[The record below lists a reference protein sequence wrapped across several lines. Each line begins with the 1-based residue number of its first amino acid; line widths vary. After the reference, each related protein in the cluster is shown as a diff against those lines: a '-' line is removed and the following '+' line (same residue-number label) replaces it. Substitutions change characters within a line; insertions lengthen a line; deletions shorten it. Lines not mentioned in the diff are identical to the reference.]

1 MVIDMS
7 ESTPFV
13 FAAQQEEVPE
23 IGPLSWKI
31 FIVDDDKDIHTI
43 TKLALKDLIFKGK
56 PVSFESACS
65 AKEAIDI
72 LKNNSDFA
80 IVLLDISMETADA
93 GLEVAKYIRKELHN
107 DLTRIIIR
115 TGQPGDVPER
125 EIIDNYDINDYK
137 SKTELTIEK
146 LFTVI
151 RTAIAQYDQINDLAI
166 LNSELED
173 RIAQAIQKQQEQQEK
188 LFLQSRNI
196 QMNELLSMIAHQW
209 RQPLACIAAVVS
221 QLKFSFALDEI
232 DLNKFSKD
240 VDNIEKYTVDLSK
253 TIDEFRMMYE
263 PSQRILNIPLQELL
277 EKSAHIIT
285 TSFQEQNIS
294 ISVDAEEDVLNA
306 KVSGELY
313 QVILNILKNAQ
324 ETFLKLNISPAIIK
338 IKASEQDSQL
348 MITITDNAGGIDKE
362 ILGYIFD
369 PYFSTKDNKNGH
381 GLGLHISKNIVEQQC
396 HGRISAE
403 VIDGGTCFTIIID
416 KT

>member
-1 MVIDMS
+1 MS
-7 ESTPFV
+7 EPTPFI
-13 FAAQQEEVPE
+13 FANQQQEAPNS
-23 IGPLSWKI
+23 GPVTWKI

-43 TKLALKDLIFKGK
+43 TKLALKDLSFKGK
-56 PVSFESACS
+56 LISFESAYS
-65 AKEAIDI
+65 AKEAISI
-72 LKNNSDFA
+72 LRNDSDFS
-80 IVLLDISMETADA
+80 IVLLDIGMETADA

-107 DLTRIIIR
+107 TLTRIIIR

-125 EIIDNYDINDYK
+125 EIIDDYDINDYK

-166 LNSELED
+166 LNHELED
-173 RIAQAIQKQQEQQEK
+173 RVAKAVKKQQEQQEK
-188 LFLQSRNI
+188 LFLQSRSI

-209 RQPLACIAAVVS
+209 RQPLSCITSVVA
-221 QLKFSFALDEI
+221 QLKLGIILDDI
-232 DLNKFSKD
+232 NSDKFSNHLD
-240 VDNIEKYTVDLSK
+240 DIEKYTVDLSQ

-263 PSQRILNIPLQELL
+263 PSQRTASISIRELL
-277 EKSAHIIT
+277 NKSAGIIT

-294 ISVDAEEDVLNA
+294 ISINGDDNALNA

-313 QVILNILKNAQ
+313 QVVLNILKNAQ
-324 ETFLKLNISPAIIK
+324 EAFLEMKIAPALIEIK
-338 IKASEQDSQL
+338 VSEQDNQL
-348 MITITDNAGGIDKE
+348 LITIKDNAGGIDKE
-362 ILGYIFD
+362 TLGYIFD

-396 HGRISAE
+396 HGRLSAE
-403 VIDGGTCFTIIID
+403 VINAGTCFTIIID

>member
-1 MVIDMS
+1 MS
-7 ESTPFV
+7 EPIPFI
-13 FAAQQEEVPE
+13 FANQQQEVPE
-23 IGPLSWKI
+23 SGPLTWKI

-43 TKLALKDLIFKGK
+43 TKLALKDLSFKGK
-56 PVSFESACS
+56 LISFESAYS
-65 AKEAIDI
+65 AKEAISI
-72 LKNNSDFA
+72 LRNDSDFS
-80 IVLLDISMETADA
+80 IVLLDIGMETADA

-107 DLTRIIIR
+107 TLTRIIIR

-125 EIIDNYDINDYK
+125 EIIDDYDINDYK

-166 LNSELED
+166 LNHELED
-173 RIAQAIQKQQEQQEK
+173 RVAKAVKKQQEQQEK
-188 LFLQSRNI
+188 LFLQSRSI

-209 RQPLACIAAVVS
+209 RQPLSCITSVVA
-221 QLKFSFALDEI
+221 QLKLGIILDDI
-232 DLNKFSKD
+232 NSDKFSNHL
-240 VDNIEKYTVDLSK
+240 DNIEKYTVDLSQ

-263 PSQRILNIPLQELL
+263 PSQRTASISIRELL
-277 EKSAHIIT
+277 NKSAGIIT

-294 ISVDAEEDVLNA
+294 ISINGDDNALNT

-313 QVILNILKNAQ
+313 QVVLNILKNAQ
-324 ETFLKLNISPAIIK
+324 EAFLEMKIAPALIEIK
-338 IKASEQDSQL
+338 VSEQDNQL
-348 MITITDNAGGIDKE
+348 LITIKDNAGGIDKE

-396 HGRISAE
+396 HGRLSAE
-403 VIDGGTCFTIIID
+403 VINAGTCFTIIID